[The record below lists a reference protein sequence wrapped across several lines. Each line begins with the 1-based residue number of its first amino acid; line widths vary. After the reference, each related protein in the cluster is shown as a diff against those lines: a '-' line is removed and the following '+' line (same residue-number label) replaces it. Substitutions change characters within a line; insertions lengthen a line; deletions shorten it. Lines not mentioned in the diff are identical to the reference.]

1 MMELESLLLLA
12 FCGIAVVATFSF
24 LLGSLLAG
32 LELLI
37 IGGIATLL
45 PYAIV
50 RFLKFR
56 ELRACE
62 REFPNFLRD
71 LAEAKRSGL
80 TLIQAI
86 NSCARADYGPLTKE
100 VRKMK
105 NQLSWNIPLKKVLE
119 NFRKRFRK
127 SPLISYS
134 TLILEQVE
142 ESGGRTEDIMDS
154 LAESIEALRDLDEE
168 RKALMNQHMTSMYMI
183 FFIFFGIAV
192 ALIKFLAPLIQAQ
205 TEAATLGAFTLGAGN
220 PCSACIGIQS
230 PECTT
235 CQLFFSICSIL
246 GFGDIASTSC
256 YFKSLYLS
264 MILVQGIF
272 SGLIIGQITAGS
284 VIAGVKHSII
294 MAVMS
299 FGLFVLLASVG
310 VI

>member
-1 MMELESLLLLA
+1 MQTEELFLVG
-12 FCGIAVVATFSF
+12 FCAIAIIATFFF
-24 LLGSLLAG
+24 LLGSLLIG
-32 LELLI
+32 LELLL
-37 IGGIATLL
+37 IGAITTLL
-45 PYAIV
+45 PYGVV

-56 ELRACE
+56 ELKACE

-86 NSCARADYGPLTKE
+86 QSCARRDYGPLTKE

-105 NQLSWNIPLKKVLE
+105 NQLSWNIPLKRVLE
-119 NFRKRFRK
+119 NFRKKFRR
-127 SPLISYS
+127 SSMISYS

-142 ESGGRTEDIMDS
+142 ESGGKTEDIMDS

-220 PCSACIGIQS
+220 PCSACVGLQT

-235 CQLFFSICSIL
+235 CQLFFNLCSL
-246 GFGDIASTSC
+246 FGFGEIDSASC

-264 MILVQGIF
+264 MILIQGVF
-272 SGLIIGQITAGS
+272 SGLLIGQITS
-284 VIAGVKHSII
+284 NSIIAGVKHSLI
-294 MAVMS
+294 MLVLS
-299 FGLFVLLASVG
+299 FGLFILLVTVG